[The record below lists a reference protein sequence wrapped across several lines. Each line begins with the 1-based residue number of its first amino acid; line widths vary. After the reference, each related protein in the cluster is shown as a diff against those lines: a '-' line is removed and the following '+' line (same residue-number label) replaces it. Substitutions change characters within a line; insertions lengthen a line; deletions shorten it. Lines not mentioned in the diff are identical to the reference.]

1 MPTNHWSKTLPDEI
15 TNKVLNATYEATG
28 MNRALL
34 LGKSRRRKVVNAR
47 HAAMWVLTEH
57 LGYSSTQVGKALERD
72 HTSVLHAINRIDRMI
87 ADDKPISLTVA
98 KIQRLVTADRATLDG
113 FNARAKFAHKAG
125 IPLENVI
132 GI

>member
-1 MPTNHWSKTLPDEI
+1 MPTNHWSKILPDEI
-15 TNKVLNATYEATG
+15 ATKVLNATYEATG

-57 LGYSSTQVGKALERD
+57 LGYSSTQVGNALERD

-87 ADDKPISLTVA
+87 GENKPITLTVA
-98 KIQRLVTADRATLDG
+98 AIQRLTDDKAVRAY
-113 FNARAKFAHKAG
+113 NARAKFALKAG
-125 IPLENVI
+125 ILLSDMK

>member
-1 MPTNHWSKTLPDEI
+1 MATNHWSKILPDAI
-15 TNKVLNATYEATG
+15 LNKVLNAAFEATG

-47 HAAMWVLTEH
+47 HAAMWVLCEH
-57 LGYSSTQVGKALERD
+57 FGYSSTQVGEALERH
-72 HTSVLHAINRIDRMI
+72 HTSVLHGVNRIDGMI
-87 ADDKPISLTVA
+87 ADGRPISLTVA
-98 KIQRLVTADRATLDG
+98 KIQQLTSSDAVNG
-113 FNARAKFAHKAG
+113 YNARAKFANKAG